1 MPDLHEALKPISWL
15 SGRWTTKEG
24 KGTYPNIADFSYH
37 DEMEFV
43 CIGKYHHKPTFQFFI
58 IE

>member
-1 MPDLHEALKPISWL
+1 MADIHEALTPISWL

-24 KGTYPNIADFSYH
+24 KGTYPNITGFSYH

-43 CIGKYHHKPTFQFFI
+43 CIGK
-58 IE
+58 